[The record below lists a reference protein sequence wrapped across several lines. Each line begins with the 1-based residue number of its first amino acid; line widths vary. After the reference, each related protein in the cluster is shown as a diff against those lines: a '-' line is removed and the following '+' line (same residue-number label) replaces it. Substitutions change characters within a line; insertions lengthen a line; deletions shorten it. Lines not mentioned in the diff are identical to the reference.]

1 MHIMIFGYPDRF
13 QWDLD
18 KAELNLQKHHLAFED
33 AVRVFDQPTVD
44 SLTLRG
50 GELRVVSTGI
60 VTGLEVT
67 VVYAVRGRTFRI
79 ISARRASKDERQAYR
94 EFLSR

>member
-1 MHIMIFGYPDRF
+1 MHIMIFGFPDGF

-18 KAELNLQKHHLAFED
+18 KAELNLQKHHLAFEE
-33 AVRVFDQPTVD
+33 AVRVFDQPTLD
-44 SLTLRG
+44 SLTLRA

-60 VTGLEVT
+60 VAGLEVT
-67 VVYAVRGRTFRI
+67 VVYAIRGRTFRI
-79 ISARRASKDERQAYR
+79 ISARRASKDERKAYR